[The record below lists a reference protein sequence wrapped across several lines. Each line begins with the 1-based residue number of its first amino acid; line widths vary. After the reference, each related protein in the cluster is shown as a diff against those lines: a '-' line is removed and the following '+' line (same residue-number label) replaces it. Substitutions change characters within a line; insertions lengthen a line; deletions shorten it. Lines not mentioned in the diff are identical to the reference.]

1 MASRKKKISNIPVIR
16 RKRQSSRATV
26 GQVPGAPVYVGS
38 KTDVELYIEVFD
50 YDKDTLEEKR
60 LSAIEDT
67 YDFIASDPV
76 TWININGLSHTNEIE
91 KIGTKYKLHPLVI
104 EDIVNTQQ
112 RPKMEEFEDYL
123 FVVLKMLHMDEEKG
137 LIVEHVSLILGKHF
151 VISFQEA
158 EGDVFDP
165 VRNRL
170 RTGKGVIR
178 SMHSDY
184 LLYALMDAIVDYYF
198 YLLDEIG
205 NRLET
210 LEDQLFAI
218 EGSNDITAEIQSLKR
233 EILRIRRAIS
243 PVREIVSRIEKSG
256 HVTVSEKIAVYLSD
270 LQDHIIQVSESVE
283 IYREM
288 TWSLMDMYMTTISN
302 KMNTIMKVLTIIA
315 TIFIPLTF
323 IAGIYGM
330 NFEHIPELKY
340 RNGYFVLLGVM
351 LLIFLLML
359 YYFRRKKWL

>member
-1 MASRKKKISNIPVIR
+1 
-16 RKRQSSRATV
+16 
-26 GQVPGAPVYVGS
+26 
-38 KTDVELYIEVFD
+38 
-50 YDKDTLEEKR
+50 
-60 LSAIEDT
+60 
-67 YDFIASDPV
+67 
-76 TWININGLSHTNEIE
+76 
-91 KIGTKYKLHPLVI
+91 
-104 EDIVNTQQ
+104 
-112 RPKMEEFEDYL
+112 
-123 FVVLKMLHMDEEKG
+123 MDEEKG

>member
-1 MASRKKKISNIPVIR
+1 MASRKKIKAIPVIR

-38 KTDVELYIEVFD
+38 KTDSELYIEVFD
-50 YDKDTLEEKR
+50 YDKENLEERR

-67 YDFIASDPV
+67 YGFIASDPV
-76 TWININGLSHTNEIE
+76 TWININGLNHIEEIE
-91 KIGTKYKLHPLVI
+91 KIGKQYRLHPLVI
-104 EDIVNTQQ
+104 EDIVNTLQ

-123 FVVLKMLHMDEEKG
+123 FVVLKMLHMDKEKG
-137 LIVEHVSLILGKHF
+137 LTVEHVSFILGKHY

-158 EGDVFDP
+158 EGDVFEA
-165 VRNRL
+165 VRNRI
-170 RTGKGVIR
+170 RNSKGVIR
-178 SMHSDY
+178 SMNADY

-210 LEDQLFAI
+210 LEDLLF
-218 EGSNDITAEIQSLKR
+218 ETQGSNDITAEIQSLKR
-233 EILRIRRAIS
+233 EILRIRRAIT
-243 PVREIVSRIEKSG
+243 PVREIVSKIEKSG
-256 HVTVSEKIAVYLSD
+256 HLAVSEKITIYLSD

-330 NFEHIPELKY
+330 NFENIPELKY

-351 LLIFLLML
+351 LLIFILML